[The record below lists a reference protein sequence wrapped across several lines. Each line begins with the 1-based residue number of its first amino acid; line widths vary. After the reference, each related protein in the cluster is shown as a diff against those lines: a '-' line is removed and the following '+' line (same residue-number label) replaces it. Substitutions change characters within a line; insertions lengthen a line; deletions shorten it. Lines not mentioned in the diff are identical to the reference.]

1 MQFLS
6 FGFQLS
12 LECFWNRICLATQC
26 LPRSS
31 VSSVSTPSQHETTWK
46 LVFSFRKIECLNQV
60 YYRLSLLDWQKSSLE
75 WKQWS
80 SWPIIVYL
88 IRGFNKKGSILV
100 YLKSTLKIQAFNQK
114 QRCKKWKIH
123 ISLNTLT
130 IYFLIYFFKWRWT
143 ACINP
148 CLIFNQKYL
157 FLCLARTI
165 CFVIYCAVNNIFFWV
180 RWLNM
185 LCINFIKAIKLVVKH
200 KKIIHRKKICDIFK
214 SAEVKKL

>member
-157 FLCLARTI
+157 FFNCNCLIVSHGQFALLFTALWI
-165 CFVIYCAVNNIFFWV
+165 TFFWV
-180 RWLNM
+180 QWLNM

-200 KKIIHRKKICDIFK
+200 TKR
-214 SAEVKKL
+214 